1 MLWASLIFLRAAAA
15 SWMMRELVRA
25 SEHDRDISLGHFI
38 CAWVEQHCVHGPGD
52 VAGLPVDLDSEFAGF
67 IVDCYSIGDVGRR
80 LYDSVFMSRPKG
92 RAKSELAG
100 FIVLAEALAPARF
113 DHWALSG
120 EIFSCAESGCLVA
133 DCSWRYAFDE
143 GEPVGHLVTVPV
155 IRCLATEEGQ
165 AGNTYDNVHFNLT
178 MGPLAAGMPR
188 DGAGLTRT
196 FLPNGGEIVPS
207 TASNSSK
214 DGGKETFV
222 VFDETHLY
230 IRPELHRMYATVRR
244 NLAKRKQSEP
254 WSLETSTMYMPGEN
268 SVAEETHNLAKAI
281 AEGKTKR
288 QRLLFD
294 HREAD
299 ADIDMTDEDQVRAGL
314 KDVYGPFAE
323 VMDIDR
329 IVSEIYDPRNDP
341 QDSRRYYFNQPTS
354 SRDAWLSAPEWNACF
369 EAREVLK
376 TDEITLG
383 FDGSRK
389 RSRGVADATAL
400 VGCRVSDGYLFEI
413 RVWEQPDG
421 PSGDDWEVP
430 TSEVDFEVRRAFED
444 YKVVG
449 MFADPAKW
457 ESYIAQWESDFGK
470 KLKVKSSLNHP
481 IEWWMSGSR
490 SFLVVRALEQ
500 FQNAVVDR
508 ELAHSGE
515 RTLTRHILNARRRVG
530 RSGMSIAKEHPDSRN
545 KIDAA
550 VAAVLAYQA
559 RLQAL
564 SKGEATRSTFVPRR
578 IR

>member
-1 MLWASLIFLRAAAA
+1 
-15 SWMMRELVRA
+15 MRELVR
-25 SEHDRDISLGHFI
+25 SENHNRNRSLGWLAVWWIETF
-38 CAWVEQHCVHGPGD
+38 CVHGPGD
-52 VAGLPVDLDSEFAGF
+52 VQGMPVELDDEFAGF
-67 IVDCYSIGDVGRR
+67 VVDVYALDEDGRR
-80 LYDSVFMSRPKG
+80 NYDSAFISRAKG

-100 FIVLAEALAPARF
+100 FIALFEGFGPARF
-113 DHWALSG
+113 GGWAVGG
-120 EIFSCAESGCLVA
+120 EVYERNGQTYV
-133 DCSWRYAFDE
+133 YQT
-143 GEPVGHLVTVPV
+143 GEPLGLEVVAPV

-165 AGNTYDNVHFNLT
+165 AGNTYDNIHFNLT
-178 MGPLAAGMPR
+178 EGPLAEGLPR
-188 DGAGLTRT
+188 DAAGLTRI
-196 FLPNGGEIVPS
+196 FIPGGGEIIPS
-207 TASNSSK
+207 TASSSSR
-214 DGGKETFV
+214 DGGKESFV
-222 VFDETHLY
+222 VYDETHLY
-230 IRPELHRMYATVRR
+230 TRPDLKRMYQTVRR
-244 NLAKRKQSEP
+244 NLAKRKAAEP

-281 AEGKTKR
+281 VEGKTKR

-299 ADIDMTDEDQVRAGL
+299 ADIDLTNEAEVRAGL
-314 KDVYGPFAE
+314 VEAYGPFAE
-323 VMDIDR
+323 IMDIDR
-329 IVSEIYDPRNDP
+329 IISEIYDPRNDP

-354 SRDAWLSAPEWNACF
+354 SKDAWLSAPEWNACS
-369 EAREVLK
+369 AVKEVSK

-430 TSEVDFEVRRAFED
+430 TAEVDYEVRKAFESFN
-444 YKVVG
+444 VVG
-449 MFADPAKW
+449 MFADPARW

-481 IEWWMSGSR
+481 IEWWMSGNR
-490 SFLVVRALEQ
+490 SYLVVRALEQ
-500 FQNAVVDR
+500 FHSAVIDR
-508 ELAHSGE
+508 ELIHDGSRA
-515 RTLTRHILNARRRVG
+515 LTRHILNARRRVG
-530 RSGMSIAKEHPDSRN
+530 RSGMSIAKEHPDSKN

-550 VAAVLAYQA
+550 IAAVLAYQA

-564 SKGEATRSTFVPRR
+564 SKGEATKSTFIPRR

>member
-1 MLWASLIFLRAAAA
+1 
-15 SWMMRELVRA
+15 MRELIR
-25 SEHDRDISLGHFI
+25 STEHDRERSLGFFLCDWIEH
-38 CAWVEQHCVHGPGD
+38 HCVHGPGD
-52 VAGLPVDLDSEFAGF
+52 VAGQPVELDAEFAGF
-67 IVDCYSIGDVGRR
+67 IVDCYALDADGRR
-80 LYDSVFMSRPKG
+80 LYDSAFMSRPKG

-100 FIVLAEALAPARF
+100 FIVLAEALTNVRF
-113 DHWALSG
+113 SHWAQAG
-120 EIFSCAESGCLVA
+120 EIYACSDHGCLVENCTFVFVFEA
-133 DCSWRYAFDE
+133 GD
-143 GEPVGHLVTVPV
+143 PVGRPVVEPV

-165 AGNTYDNVHFNLT
+165 AGNTYDNVHYNLS
-178 MGPLAAGMPR
+178 MGHLAAGMPR
-188 DGAGLTRT
+188 DGAGLTRV
-196 FLPNGGEIVPS
+196 FLPQGGEIVPS
-207 TASNSSK
+207 TASNSAK

-230 IRPELHRMYATVRR
+230 IRPELHRMYSTVRR

-254 WSLETSTMYMPGEN
+254 WSLETSTMYMPGEK
-268 SVAEETHNLAKAI
+268 SVAEETHDLAKAI

-299 ADIDMTDEDQVRAGL
+299 ADIDLTDEDQVRAGL
-314 KDVYGPFAE
+314 RDVYGPFAE
-323 VMDIDR
+323 VMDIER
-329 IVSEIYDPRNDP
+329 ILSEIYDPRNDP

-354 SRDAWLSAPEWNACF
+354 SRDAWLSAPEWNACTLID
-369 EAREVLK
+369 EVK
-376 TDEITLG
+376 STDEITLG

-400 VGCRVSDGYLFEI
+400 VGCRVSDGFLFEI

-421 PSGDDWEVP
+421 PAGDDWEVP
-430 TSEVDFEVRRAFED
+430 AAEVDFEVRKAFED

-457 ESYIAQWESDFGK
+457 ESYIAGWESAFGK

-481 IEWWMSGSR
+481 IEWWMTGNR

-500 FQNAVVDR
+500 FHNAVVSND
-508 ELAHSGE
+508 LVHDGS
-515 RTLTRHILNARRRVG
+515 RTLTRHVLNARRRIG
-530 RSGMSIAKEHPDSRN
+530 RSGITIAKEHPDSRN

>member
-1 MLWASLIFLRAAAA
+1 
-15 SWMMRELVRA
+15 MRELIRA
-25 SEHDRDISLGHFI
+25 EVHNVDSSLGFFL
-38 CAWVEQHCVHGPGD
+38 CDWVEWHCVHGPGD
-52 VAGLPVDLDSEFAGF
+52 VAGQAIELDSEFAGF
-67 IVDCYSIGDVGRR
+67 IVDCYALDDTGRR
-80 LYDSVFMSRPKG
+80 LYDSAFISRPKG

-100 FIVLAEALAPARF
+100 FIALCEGLTNVRF
-113 DHWALSG
+113 DHWAVEG
-120 EIFSCAESGCLVA
+120 EIYRCATGGCIIP
-133 DCSWRYAFDE
+133 DCGFVYEFE
-143 GEPVGHLVTVPV
+143 TGEPVGRPVVEPV

-165 AGNTYDNVHFNLT
+165 AGNTYDNIYFNLSL
-178 MGPLAAGMPR
+178 GPLAAGMTR
-188 DGAGLTRT
+188 DGAGLTRV

-207 TASNSSK
+207 TASNSAK

-230 IRPELHRMYATVRR
+230 IKPELHRMYATVRR

-281 AEGKTKR
+281 REGKTKR

-294 HREAD
+294 HREAN
-299 ADIDMTDEDQVRAGL
+299 ADIDMGDEVAVIEGL
-314 KDVYGPFAE
+314 RDVYGPFAA
-323 VMDIDR
+323 VMDLER
-329 IVSEIYDPRNDP
+329 ILSEILDPRNDP

-354 SRDAWLSAPEWNACF
+354 SRDAWISAPEWNARYDR
-369 EAREVLK
+369 REIRPD
-376 TDEITLG
+376 DEITLG

-413 RVWEQPDG
+413 QVWEQPDG

-430 TSEVDFEVRRAFED
+430 AAEVDFVVRRTFED
-444 YKVVG
+444 YNVVG

-457 ESYIAQWESDFGK
+457 ESYIAGWESTFGK

-481 IEWWMSGSR
+481 IEWWMTGGR
-490 SFLVVRALEQ
+490 SYLIVRALEQ
-500 FQNAVVDR
+500 FQNAVIDG
-508 ELAHSGE
+508 ELWHDGSLA
-515 RTLTRHILNARRRVG
+515 LTRHILNARRRVG
-530 RSGMSIAKEHPDSRN
+530 RSGLTIAKEHPDSKN

-550 VAAVLAYQA
+550 IAATLAFQA

-564 SKGEATRSTFVPRR
+564 SKGQATRATFVPIR